1 MAWGRVRPW
10 FAGLAVLATF
20 PGLLEAS
27 PQPGVGV
34 YWVALRLQPQE
45 EIVRRTEEAARLQLE
60 LYESRYQSVAERAWF
75 WPQAVEA
82 SYREWVEVQRE
93 VRRAAFEEIERVL
106 RPEQEAVAR
115 LVESVGG
122 RVLRRYSSIS
132 LLLVE
137 LPEGAAERVGQDD
150 RVAGVWPDPGA
161 MVLEEVRAEKPAEW
175 MREASDQRWETIP
188 RDPPGLSMGAG
199 PLWDRGI
206 NGAGEWIALLCGGV
220 DPRHPILRG
229 VRMEGRSF
237 LTWAKTWFTGF
248 ADQEDAFVEQSYPGS
263 SFLGCTRPAS
273 VIAARGMEG
282 GWENYR
288 GVAWGVSGL
297 MILKVIA
304 RFQSGTGY
312 VGGLTVADSV
322 DAWEWLVRNRPE
334 VKLAVDKPRWVL
346 EYYATT
352 YDIFGAVQSEV
363 SESQISQPTR
373 QGELDRYA
381 SVPSLVAV
389 AEVDVRGT
397 RDRADDVLDRS
408 SPRGP
413 TTDGQRK
420 PDLAVP
426 AVGFWVAKPGSTEL
440 EALAQGE
447 AEARSALAGAAALLR
462 QAGVRRALELKAL
475 LINSTTRTQWS
486 PEWGWGAVDVER
498 AYAQRQGVVS
508 GAVAPGSQAYYR
520 GSVEGA
526 FSTTLAWNRQVQM
539 GEALA
544 RATPW
549 PGCLANLDLRVYRE
563 SNGALLGA
571 STSTVDAVERVLGNA
586 SGSVLVKVTH
596 AGNACRNPEPFAL
609 AISQGTLV
617 RLSGASLGVACA
629 APPQVVAG
637 QPFTLTCTVRNAG
650 DVGAVRVNGSLQ
662 LGAQSGVAQMG
673 FGDVGAGGVSVR
685 SVTVNAPGGAGTVTW
700 RLEVNGTVLDDAVTV
715 AASGNLNVVA
725 AGSATG
731 PVLALTPAQISL
743 QARATDAPVSRT
755 IRVANSGAGAMS
767 WTATTNQAWL
777 EVRPASGSGAGEVTV
792 TVQPGLLALP
802 LNVGQV
808 TFAVAGLPS
817 QVVTV
822 IVELIGPPA
831 PVPVI
836 TQVVNGATFTEGF
849 APGSWVTIR
858 GQRLAPTTRI
868 WRAEEIVEG
877 RLPVELDGVRV
888 NIGGRPAAVYY
899 ISPEQLNVQAPDE
912 EGEGPVPVEVITPQG
927 RAVATA
933 ERRSVAPGVFVY
945 QAGGKTLVAALH
957 ANTAVLVAPVGLIPG
972 YETRPARPGDVIQL
986 YATGLGLNTN
996 PRVASGR
1003 VPEGPAELLDV
1014 VNVWVGGQP
1023 ARVLWKGL
1031 VSPGLYQINLEVPAA
1046 PEGDQAVEIQVRN
1059 SPRVRSQGVLPVG
1072 R

>member
-1 MAWGRVRPW
+1 
-10 FAGLAVLATF
+10 
-20 PGLLEAS
+20 
-27 PQPGVGV
+27 
-34 YWVALRLQPQE
+34 
-45 EIVRRTEEAARLQLE
+45 
-60 LYESRYQSVAERAWF
+60 
-75 WPQAVEA
+75 
-82 SYREWVEVQRE
+82 
-93 VRRAAFEEIERVL
+93 
-106 RPEQEAVAR
+106 
-115 LVESVGG
+115 
-122 RVLRRYSSIS
+122 
-132 LLLVE
+132 
-137 LPEGAAERVGQDD
+137 
-150 RVAGVWPDPGA
+150 
-161 MVLEEVRAEKPAEW
+161 
-175 MREASDQRWETIP
+175 
-188 RDPPGLSMGAG
+188 
-199 PLWDRGI
+199 
-206 NGAGEWIALLCGGV
+206 
-220 DPRHPILRG
+220 
-229 VRMEGRSF
+229 
-237 LTWAKTWFTGF
+237 
-248 ADQEDAFVEQSYPGS
+248 
-263 SFLGCTRPAS
+263 
-273 VIAARGMEG
+273 
-282 GWENYR
+282 
-288 GVAWGVSGL
+288 
-297 MILKVIA
+297 
-304 RFQSGTGY
+304 
-312 VGGLTVADSV
+312 
-322 DAWEWLVRNRPE
+322 
-334 VKLAVDKPRWVL
+334 
-346 EYYATT
+346 
-352 YDIFGAVQSEV
+352 
-363 SESQISQPTR
+363 
-373 QGELDRYA
+373 
-381 SVPSLVAV
+381 
-389 AEVDVRGT
+389 
-397 RDRADDVLDRS
+397 
-408 SPRGP
+408 
-413 TTDGQRK
+413 
-420 PDLAVP
+420 
-426 AVGFWVAKPGSTEL
+426 
-440 EALAQGE
+440 
-447 AEARSALAGAAALLR
+447 
-462 QAGVRRALELKAL
+462 
-475 LINSTTRTQWS
+475 
-486 PEWGWGAVDVER
+486 
-498 AYAQRQGVVS
+498 
-508 GAVAPGSQAYYR
+508 
-520 GSVEGA
+520 
-526 FSTTLAWNRQVQM
+526 
-539 GEALA
+539 
-544 RATPW
+544 
-549 PGCLANLDLRVYRE
+549 
-563 SNGALLGA
+563 
-571 STSTVDAVERVLGNA
+571 
-586 SGSVLVKVTH
+586 
-596 AGNACRNPEPFAL
+596 
-609 AISQGTLV
+609 
-617 RLSGASLGVACA
+617 
-629 APPQVVAG
+629 
-637 QPFTLTCTVRNAG
+637 
-650 DVGAVRVNGSLQ
+650 
-662 LGAQSGVAQMG
+662 MG

-731 PVLALTPAQISL
+731 PVLALTPAQIYL

>member
-1 MAWGRVRPW
+1 MTLGLRSSLCAYSVLWLACLGLFPACSSAQDRTVR
-10 FAGLAVLATF
+10 
-20 PGLLEAS
+20 
-27 PQPGVGV
+27 Q

-106 RPEQEAVAR
+106 GPEQDAVAR

-161 MVLEEVRAEKPAEW
+161 MVLEEVRAEKPAEG

-206 NGAGEWIALLCGGV
+206 NGAGQGIAVLSSGIRP
-220 DPRHPILRG
+220 DHPVFSGLR
-229 VRMEGRSF
+229 REGISF
-237 LTWAKTWFTGF
+237 LREAQRSPSF
-248 ADQEDAFVEQSYPGS
+248 ADDASPWVDLIG
-263 SFLGCTRPAS
+263 GATGIAS
-273 VIAARGMEG
+273 VMVGRGMPG

-288 GVAWGVSGL
+288 GVAWGASTLVNIKAAWRAAG
-297 MILKVIA
+297 
-304 RFQSGTGY
+304 Q
-312 VGGLTVADSV
+312 GGQFFATTVPVDLR
-322 DAWEWLVRNRPE
+322 DAWEWLVRYRPE
-334 VKLAVDKPRWVL
+334 VKLAWSLFPQL
-346 EYYATT
+346 TEYYATT
-352 YDIFGAVQSEV
+352 YDLFAPVRSGAVP
-363 SESQISQPTR
+363 ESQWNR
-373 QGELDRYA
+373 QDRSAEIEA
-381 SVPSLVAV
+381 SEGGIPSLLTVA
-389 AEVDVRGT
+389 AMDARGT
-397 RDRADDVLDRS
+397 ADRSDDVIAPAS
-408 SPRGP
+408 ARGP
-413 TTDGQRK
+413 GPGGMRK
-420 PDLAVP
+420 PDVAAPGWNLWMAASDSNQMVLRNFTTAGP
-426 AVGFWVAKPGSTEL
+426 ATVI
-440 EALAQGE
+440 
-447 AEARSALAGAAALLR
+447 GAAALLR
-462 QAGVRRALELKAL
+462 QAGVQRSLELKAL

-526 FSTTLAWNRQVQM
+526 FSTTLAWNRQVQV
-539 GEALA
+539 GDPNNI
-544 RATPW
+544 PW

-571 STSTVDAVERVLGNA
+571 STSTADAVERVLGNA

-700 RLEVNGTVLDDAVTV
+700 RLEVSGTVLDDAVTV

-731 PVLALTPAQISL
+731 PVLALTPAQIYL

-808 TFAVAGLPS
+808 TFAVTGLPS